1 MQQLKALWEQY
12 CVTHHGFNLSV
23 LPEEIK
29 KQGIRITYQP
39 QSVIVSRGTF
49 PEYIYF
55 IESGTALG
63 TRHYDDGNPCSQ
75 RLAYFLQ
82 IPLLPS
88 KYFPCKTS
96 GITRILVTFDPFL

>member
-63 TRHYDDGNPCSQ
+63 TRHYDDGTAITILRSTWRP
-75 RLAYFLQ
+75 A
-82 IPLLPS
+82 PS
-88 KYFPCKTS
+88 GCWKSWRGSRKSWQPSWQAQK
-96 GITRILVTFDPFL
+96 